1 MKRSRSSLFILC
13 IVGIFLAVYGT
24 AVILRLIFGDFLLD
38 GGLTNPNYSLLALL
52 CLVPFLFYLLVS
64 RNDFEKVN
72 EVILT
77 SGLFFILL
85 FVYTNFILVLALTEN
100 SSAIAIRLLIIFP
113 IVALLLVTV
122 LHFFQSKNSWWKEIK

>member
-13 IVGIFLAVYGT
+13 IVGIFLTVYGA
-24 AVILRLIFGDFLLD
+24 AVILRLIFGGLLLD

-52 CLVPFLFYLLVS
+52 CVVPFLFYLLVS
-64 RNDFEKVN
+64 RNDVKKIN

-85 FVYTNFILVLALTEN
+85 FLYTNFILVLALTEN
-100 SSAIAIRLLIIFP
+100 STEIANRLLIIFP
-113 IVALLLVTV
+113 IVALLLVIV
-122 LHFFQSKNSWWKEIK
+122 IHFFQSKNSRWKEMK

>member
-13 IVGIFLAVYGT
+13 IVGIFLTVYGA
-24 AVILRLIFGDFLLD
+24 AVILRLIFGDFLLV

-64 RNDFEKVN
+64 RNDFEKVS

-113 IVALLLVTV
+113 IVALLLVTI
-122 LHFFQSKNSWWKEIK
+122 LHFFQNENSWWKEKN

>member
-13 IVGIFLAVYGT
+13 VVCLFLAVYGT
-24 AVILRLIFGDFLLD
+24 AVILHFIFGDFLFN

-52 CLVPFLFYLLVS
+52 CVVPFLFYLLVR

-77 SGLFFILL
+77 SGVFFILL
-85 FVYTNFILVLALTEN
+85 FVYTNFILVIALTEN
-100 SSAIAIRLLIIFP
+100 SLAIAIRLLITFP

-122 LHFFQSKNSWWKEIK
+122 LHFYQTKSSWWNGVK